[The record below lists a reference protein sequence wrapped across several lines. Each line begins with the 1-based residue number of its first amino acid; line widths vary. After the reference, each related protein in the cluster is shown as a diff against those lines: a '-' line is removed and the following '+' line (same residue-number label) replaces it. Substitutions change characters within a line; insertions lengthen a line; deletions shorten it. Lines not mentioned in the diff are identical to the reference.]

1 MLLSELTYYR
11 SEFPKDVWDS
21 LGEHGE
27 DMSDRVQRYGGS
39 RAVLHRPN
47 PALVQE
53 VAGQRRHGGGRRPA
67 GSHAERGA
75 HDGRLSER
83 LHV

>member
-1 MLLSELTYYR
+1 
-11 SEFPKDVWDS
+11 
-21 LGEHGE
+21 
-27 DMSDRVQRYGGS
+27 MSDRVQRYGGS
-39 RAVLHRPN
+39 RAVLHGPN

-53 VAGQRRHGGGRRPA
+53 VAGQRRHGGGRYPA

-75 HDGRLSER
+75 RDVRLSER